1 MAGPGDRKE
10 PGRAVNSEKWEQ
22 MKELFASALEL
33 PAGEREAFLRQACG
47 GDDSL
52 VAELQALLSA
62 HDSDPSQSM
71 DSSDSSESAARAAK
85 WEGQRIGPYRLLHR
99 IGSGGMGDVYL
110 AARADEAFNKRVAI
124 KLVQTG
130 INTQEVLRRFRHER
144 QILAAL
150 DHPNIARLLDGG
162 TTDDGLP
169 YFVMDY
175 VEGTPINTYCD
186 THKLAIPERIRLF
199 RDVCS
204 AVHYVHQNLVVHRDL
219 KPSNI
224 LVTPEGV
231 PKLLDFGIAKL
242 LKPEFSSHPM
252 DATRI
257 EFRILTPWYASPEQ
271 VRGEAVTT
279 ASDVYSLGVI
289 LYELLTSRRPYR
301 LKSGTSDEIFKAVC
315 DQEPEKPSTRT
326 FQIEDSE
333 NKKAETESQSS
344 ATIAQLRATVP
355 ERLRRELSG
364 DLDMIVMKALRKE
377 PQRRYSSVEQLS
389 EDLRRHLEGLPV
401 TAHRDSTSYRA
412 GKFIRRHKTSV
423 AAAALVIVSLTVGVL
438 ATRHWQT
445 KPKLT
450 EKDTI
455 VLADFTNS
463 TGDAIFDDTLK
474 TALNVSLRQSP
485 FLNVL
490 SDRQLAKTLRQ
501 MTRPVGTK
509 LTPEITR
516 ELCQRAGSKAYI
528 AGSIG
533 SMGSQYVLGLEAVN
547 CQNGETLAE
556 EQATAASKEKVL
568 NTLGQTASKL
578 RGELGESLAS
588 VHKFD
593 VPLAQATTSSLEA
606 LKAYSLG
613 VKAQAEKGPA
623 AVLPYDQRAIELDP
637 NFALGYAGVGI
648 EYNNL
653 GELGRASEYFT
664 RAFQLREHASEGEK
678 LTIAS
683 NYYRVVTG
691 ELDKAAQAYQEQIE
705 SYPRDE
711 AAYGNLG
718 IVFASQGQYEKAAE
732 ITRQELRISP
742 GSVPAYSN
750 LANDL
755 LALQQLDE
763 TRQAVHEALA
773 KKRDNFATHAALY
786 ALAFLGADSAAA
798 AEEQHWFAGNPE
810 YENFGLGLASDTE
823 AYGGHLAKAREL
835 TWQAVDSAI
844 RADSKESGAIWHAIA
859 AQREAAYGNA
869 AEARQLAAAALKLA
883 PTSPGAESEAALAF
897 AMAGDSA
904 RAESLAQ
911 GLAKRFPLDTQMQ
924 ALWLPAIQG
933 QLALARKNP
942 AAALNALQASYSIE
956 LGQIAFVANLSCLY
970 PVYVRGEAYLAA
982 GQGSAAA
989 TEFQKIL
996 DHSGIVWNCW
1006 TGALAHLGV
1015 ARANALQSRTFQGQG
1030 QGADA
1035 NAARVRALAAYK
1047 DFLTLWKDADPDI
1060 PILREAKAEYAKLQ

>member
-1 MAGPGDRKE
+1 
-10 PGRAVNSEKWEQ
+10 VNAEKWEQ
-22 MKELFASALEL
+22 MKELFASALAL
-33 PAGEREAFLRQACG
+33 QAGEREAFLRKACG
-47 GDDSL
+47 GDGPL
-52 VAELQALLSA
+52 FVELQALLSA
-62 HDSDPSQSM
+62 HDSDPSQSIE
-71 DSSDSSESAARAAK
+71 SSDASESALRAAK

-130 INTQEVLRRFRHER
+130 VNTQEVLRRFRHER

-150 DHPNIARLLDGG
+150 DHPNIAKLLDGG

-175 VEGTPINTYCD
+175 VEGTPINTYSD
-186 THKLAIPERIRLF
+186 THKLAISERIRLF
-199 RDVCS
+199 RDICS

-301 LKSGTSDEIFKAVC
+301 LKTDTSDEIFKAVC

-326 FQIEDSE
+326 LKFDEFE
-333 NKKAETESQSS
+333 NKGEETESQSS

-377 PQRRYSSVEQLS
+377 PQRRYASAEQLS

-401 TAHRDSTSYRA
+401 TAHRDSTRYRA
-412 GKFIRRHKTSV
+412 GKFIRRHKTGS
-423 AAAALVIVSLTVGVL
+423 AAAALVIVSLAAGVL
-438 ATRHWQT
+438 ATKHWQRT
-445 KPKLT
+445 PKLT
-450 EKDTI
+450 EKDTM
-455 VLADFTNS
+455 VLADFANS

-490 SDRQLAKTLRQ
+490 SDRQVAKTLQR
-501 MTRPVGTK
+501 MTRPIGTK
-509 LTPEITR
+509 LTPEVTR
-516 ELCQRAGSKAYI
+516 EVCQRAGSKAYI

-533 SMGSQYVLGLEAVN
+533 SMGSEYVVGLEAVN

-568 NTLGQTASKL
+568 NTLGQAASKL
-578 RGELGESLAS
+578 RGELGESLAT

-613 VKAQAEKGPA
+613 LKAQAEEGPA

-637 NFALGYAGVGI
+637 NFALGYAGVGV
-648 EYNNL
+648 EYSNL

-664 RAFQLREHASEGEK
+664 KAFQLREHASEWEK
-678 LTIAS
+678 LMITAY
-683 NYYRVVTG
+683 YYRVVTG
-691 ELDKAAQAYQEQIE
+691 ELDKAGQTYQEQIE
-705 SYPRDE
+705 SYPRQD
-711 AAYGNLG
+711 ATHGNLG
-718 IVFASQGQYEKAAE
+718 IVFASEGQYEKAAE
-732 ITRQELRISP
+732 ITRQELRLTP
-742 GSVPAYSN
+742 GNVPVYSN
-750 LANDL
+750 LANDV
-755 LALQQLDE
+755 LALQKFDE
-763 TRQAVHEALA
+763 TRQVIQEAQA
-773 KKRDNFATHAALY
+773 KKRDNFAIHAALY
-786 ALAFLGADSAAA
+786 ALAFLATDSAAA
-798 AEEQHWFAGNPE
+798 AEQQDWFAGNPE
-810 YENFGLGLASDTE
+810 YENFGLGLASDSE

-835 TWQAVDSAI
+835 TWRAVDSAI
-844 RADSKESGAIWHAIA
+844 RADSKENGAIWNAIA

-869 AEARQLAAAALKLA
+869 AKGRQIAAAALKLA
-883 PTSPGAESEAALAF
+883 PTSQGVESEAALAF
-897 AMAGDSA
+897 AIAGDTA

-911 GLAKRFPLDTQMQ
+911 GLAERFPLDTQMQ
-924 ALWLPAIQG
+924 SLWLPAIQG
-933 QLALARKNP
+933 QLALERKNP
-942 AAALNALQASYSIE
+942 AAALNTLQASYSIE

-982 GQGSAAA
+982 GLGSAAA
-989 TEFQKIL
+989 AEFQKIL

-1015 ARANALQSRTFQGQG
+1015 ARANALQSRTS

-1047 DFLTLWKDADPDI
+1047 DFLILWKDADPNI
-1060 PILREAKAEYAKLQ
+1060 PIMKEAKAEYATLQ